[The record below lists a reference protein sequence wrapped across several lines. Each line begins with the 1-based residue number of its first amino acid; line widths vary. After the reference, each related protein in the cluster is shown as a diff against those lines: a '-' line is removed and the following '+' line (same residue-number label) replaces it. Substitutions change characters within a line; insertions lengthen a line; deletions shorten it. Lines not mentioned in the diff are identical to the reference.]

1 MFYACQPRKGL
12 CGLAVEGGHPGLQ
25 DDNQRLLR
33 LRSDAVWAERF
44 CSEPLAQVFAD
55 WYRQPVFA
63 SLDEPQRAA
72 LEKAVT
78 DMREFVQASQ
88 RNLDFSIDD
97 STGKVVVKVI
107 ATDSGE
113 VIRQIPSEAAL
124 KLAQNLSDASSLLF
138 DSKA

>member
-1 MFYACQPRKGL
+1 MDMSIKLTSSYPAAPANLG
-12 CGLAVEGGHPGLQ
+12 AVVTQAKPVASNE
-25 DDNQRLLR
+25 
-33 LRSDAVWAERF
+33 SSK
-44 CSEPLAQVFAD
+44 SE
-55 WYRQPVFA
+55 
-63 SLDEPQRAA
+63 EPQRVA

-113 VIRQIPSEAAL
+113 VIRQIPSETAL
-124 KLAQNLSDASSLLF
+124 KLAQNLSDAGSLLF

>member
-1 MFYACQPRKGL
+1 M
-12 CGLAVEGGHPGLQ
+12 
-25 DDNQRLLR
+25 
-33 LRSDAVWAERF
+33 
-44 CSEPLAQVFAD
+44 
-55 WYRQPVFA
+55 
-63 SLDEPQRAA
+63 A

>member
-1 MFYACQPRKGL
+1 MDMSIKLNTSYPVGSSAQASSAPAPQAKP
-12 CGLAVEGGHPGLQ
+12 AA
-25 DDNQRLLR
+25 
-33 LRSDAVWAERF
+33 S
-44 CSEPLAQVFAD
+44 SEPAKAE
-55 WYRQPVFA
+55 
-63 SLDEPQRAA
+63 EPQRVA
-72 LEKAVT
+72 LEQAVT
-78 DMREFVQASQ
+78 DIREFVQATQ

-113 VIRQIPSEAAL
+113 VIRQIPSETAL